1 MKRLKEVEKVILKK
15 DAKEDKRLIDLYK
28 ILSAE
33 HLLKKPFAN
42 DSNSLDTKFYTELLH
57 IIGLEEKKDG
67 ASFKGR
73 VDSNLLMKAEER
85 ELNTAINAAAS
96 LAHKAIDA
104 EDFEGA
110 MKAVAKLRAPVD
122 AFFEHVIV
130 NDTNRDY
137 RDNRLR
143 LLNRIRE
150 ATAEV
155 ADFSKIEG

>member
-1 MKRLKEVEKVILKK
+1 MLSGVKRASNIL
-15 DAKEDKRLIDLYK
+15 RI
-28 ILSAE
+28 
-33 HLLKKPFAN
+33 
-42 DSNSLDTKFYTELLH
+42 
-57 IIGLEEKKDG
+57 EEKKDG